1 MSAMKSAQAQD
12 DTRASLELTS
22 GSEKYKVALE
32 KERCWG
38 SAMDTDVDTEQCS
51 GGKDDACRLQAD
63 DVGQALSSSD
73 VTSI

>member
-1 MSAMKSAQAQD
+1 MSTMESAQAQD

-22 GSEKYKVALE
+22 GSEEYTVALE
-32 KERCWG
+32 KVMCWG
-38 SAMDTDVDTEQCS
+38 SAMDTDVEAEQCS
-51 GGKDDACRLQAD
+51 GGKDDARRLQAD